1 MKTQN
6 YSNHIRFYTPHHFVF
21 YPIASLLFGVTTAF
35 AFKSEEYNMIWAAIA
50 ATIALIIWL
59 SFLLRQH
66 YALGNQNR
74 IARLELRFRYYTIT
88 QKSFDT
94 IEQQLS
100 LSQLLALRFA
110 PNDELVN
117 LIERTLKEN
126 LTPDD
131 IKKAVKNWLPDYM
144 RL

>member
-6 YSNHIRFYTPHHFVF
+6 YSNHIRFYAPHHFVF
-21 YPIASLLFGVTTAF
+21 YPIASLLFGVTATF
-35 AFKSEEYNMIWAAIA
+35 AFKSEEYAMLWALMA
-50 ATIALIIWL
+50 ATIALIIWV
-59 SFLLRQH
+59 SFMLRQH

-88 QKSFDT
+88 QKSFDE
-94 IEQQLS
+94 IEKQLS

-110 PNDELVN
+110 PNEELVN
-117 LIERTLKEN
+117 LIERALKEN
-126 LTPDD
+126 LSADD